1 MFPSIFLHA
10 YEIEFSTTVPDAY
23 FDASGPSLEDTP
35 TGWDQSASGSDLLA
49 HVGDV
54 SWPLSSVQ
62 SSDGYARS
70 HGADQAF
77 SWSPTDFFDWE
88 GSPSSYPIDGS
99 DLSLSPSILGDP
111 SFFNTSFLSAGES
124 QGSASIFSQE
134 QNIDLREVLDS
145 HPSTTV
151 SDHAAMLTT
160 SSFAERTPSVDS
172 VSQPIMNARPT
183 AGWSEWPHY
192 VDDNLLTS
200 AVPSSSDLTA
210 TNAAQDHPVLA
221 STGGQTSGAG
231 AARRIVA
238 TTQQQKAAERRRSS
252 AGGKTYRCPFSPD
265 CESTFTRRFSA
276 MNHARVHENKQE
288 FACELGCGRRYNTEA
303 LRRRH
308 HKKCARKGTQPG
320 GDGL

>member
-1 MFPSIFLHA
+1 MHFSGSLPIKNTEPST
-10 YEIEFSTTVPDAY
+10 SVPDTY
-23 FDASGPSLEDTP
+23 LDASGPRLEDPP
-35 TGWDQSASGSDLLA
+35 TGWDQSALGSDLLA
-49 HVGDV
+49 HVGDD
-54 SWPLSSVQ
+54 SWPSSSAQ
-62 SSDGYARS
+62 SSDGPASS
-70 HGADQAF
+70 HEADHAF

-88 GSPSSYPIDGS
+88 GSPSSFPIDGS

-111 SFFNTSFLSAGES
+111 SFFHTFSFSAGES
-124 QGSASIFSQE
+124 QGSASMFSQE
-134 QNIDLREVLDS
+134 QNIDPREVLAF

-151 SDHAAMLTT
+151 SDHAAMLT
-160 SSFAERTPSVDS
+160 SASFAERTPSVDS

-183 AGWSEWPHY
+183 LGWSEWPHY
-192 VDDNLLTS
+192 VDDNLLIS
-200 AVPSSSDLTA
+200 AVPSSSELTA
-210 TNAAQDHPVLA
+210 TSAVQDHPVLA
-221 STGGQTSGAG
+221 STGGQSSGAG

-276 MNHARVHENKQE
+276 MNHVRVHENKQE

-308 HKKCARKGTQPG
+308 HNKCARKGTQPG

>member
-1 MFPSIFLHA
+1 MSYWPQ
-10 YEIEFSTTVPDAY
+10 EPTQMPDAY

-35 TGWDQSASGSDLLA
+35 TGWDQSASGSVLLA

-54 SWPLSSVQ
+54 SWPSSSVQ
-62 SSDGYARS
+62 SSDGYASS
-70 HGADQAF
+70 HGADHAF

-88 GSPSSYPIDGS
+88 GSPSSFPIDGS

-111 SFFNTSFLSAGES
+111 LFLNTSVLSAGES
-124 QGSASIFSQE
+124 QGSASTFFE
-134 QNIDLREVLDS
+134 DRNINFREVLDL
-145 HPSTTV
+145 HPSMTV
-151 SDHAAMLTT
+151 SDHAAMLTS
-160 SSFAERTPSVDS
+160 SSFTERTPSVDS

-183 AGWSEWPHY
+183 PGWSEWPHY

-210 TNAAQDHPVLA
+210 TSAAHDHPVLA
-221 STGGQTSGAG
+221 STGGQSSGAG

-252 AGGKTYRCPFSPD
+252 AG
-265 CESTFTRRFSA
+265 FSA
-276 MNHARVHENKQE
+276 MNHAWVHENKQE

-308 HKKCARKGTQPG
+308 YKKCARKGTQPG

>member
-1 MFPSIFLHA
+1 MHSSLSIPIKN
-10 YEIEFSTTVPDAY
+10 IESSASDAY
-23 FDASGPSLEDTP
+23 FDDSGPRLEYPP
-35 TGWDQSASGSDLLA
+35 TGWDQSALGSDLLA
-49 HVGDV
+49 HVGDD
-54 SWPLSSVQ
+54 SWPSSSAQ
-62 SSDGYARS
+62 SSDGHASS
-70 HGADQAF
+70 HEADHAF

-88 GSPSSYPIDGS
+88 GSPSSFPIDES

-111 SFFNTSFLSAGES
+111 SFFNTSLLSAGES
-124 QGSASIFSQE
+124 QGSASTFFE
-134 QNIDLREVLDS
+134 ERNIDFREVLDF

-151 SDHAAMLTT
+151 SDHAAMLTS

-172 VSQPIMNARPT
+172 VSQPIMNARSTP
-183 AGWSEWPHY
+183 GWSEWPHY

-210 TNAAQDHPVLA
+210 TSAVQDHPVLA
-221 STGGQTSGAG
+221 LTGGQTSGAG

-252 AGGKTYRCPFSPD
+252 AGGKTYCCPFSPD

-308 HKKCARKGTQPG
+308 YKKCARKGTQPG